1 MDDECGG
8 DKWLWCLRLWYFRS
22 LGDIWLLGGVRSDGK
37 GLLYDFS
44 LFEQLLK
51 VVFNWWVDGH

>member
-22 LGDIWLLGGVRSDGK
+22 LGDIWLFGGVLGQIVR
-37 GLLYDFS
+37 
-44 LFEQLLK
+44 
-51 VVFNWWVDGH
+51 VFGMI